1 MNALDNSLEKS
12 YIWLNFLQ
20 SRLNTPKR
28 TDAYRLLKVVLHEL
42 RDRLPITEAAQLGAQ
57 LPMLIR
63 GLYYEGFRPRPT
75 VINRKDKSLQ
85 PFLRAI
91 EKKMPR
97 FYPKPPS
104 ELLRAT
110 FETLNEFISPGE
122 IEDVKACCSQEVR
135 EFWPTPTKKKKA
147 A

>member
-1 MNALDNSLEKS
+1 MTALENSLEKS
-12 YIWLNFLQ
+12 YIWLNTLQ
-20 SRLNTPKR
+20 SKLNTPKR
-28 TDAYRLLKVVLHEL
+28 EDAYRLLKVVLHEL

-57 LPMLIR
+57 LPTLIR

-75 VINRKDKSLQ
+75 PLNRKDKSLQ
-85 PFLRAI
+85 PFLRAV

-110 FETLNEFISPGE
+110 FETLNDFIAPGE
-122 IEDVKACCSQEVR
+122 IEDIKACCSKELKD
-135 EFWPTPTKKKKA
+135 FWPSPSKRKKA